1 MIDYNVDVLSP
12 DLQHAFFHLDR
23 ADPTAGFAFDA
34 TAHYGP
40 TWPEVTEDSTEDIR
54 LVLASHLA
62 GYLRHK
68 ILEKG
73 YAATVGISSSK
84 LLAKLIGNVHK
95 PNNQTTLLPSS
106 SNITRFLDDHQIK
119 QIPGIGSKMAEKLH
133 VHLAGGDGNP
143 NLTVRDVRQ
152 APGMGPAVLDRLWHG
167 PGSSRGIGMRIWGFL
182 HGMDSSD
189 VMEARDLPS
198 QISIEDTYGRLDRL
212 DAVKLELV
220 KLASSLLRR
229 MRVDL
234 TTTTTTSSSTSSTSS
249 WRAHPRTLRLS
260 SRLRTSDP
268 ANPYLPRSSRSA
280 PLPSF
285 VFSLED
291 RVEALAERLV
301 HEHLLT
307 LFRRLHPEKNGWA
320 LSLLNIAV
328 TNMVDGVDHNRDI
341 GALFR
346 RQTRDPV
353 STADPVSTSPVWDD
367 VWEDDSDE
375 DTPSGIQCARCRATI
390 PWFAVQAHEQY
401 HQVPD

>member
-1 MIDYNVDVLSP
+1 MIAYNVDLLSP

-23 ADPTAGFAFDA
+23 GDPTAGFTFDA
-34 TAHYGP
+34 TVFYGP
-40 TWPEVTEDSTEDIR
+40 TWPEETTTDMSDIR

-84 LLAKLIGNVHK
+84 LLAKLVGSIHK
-95 PNNQTTLLPSS
+95 PNNQTTLIPTGD
-106 SNITRFLDDHQIK
+106 NTIRFLDGHRVK
-119 QIPGIGSKMAEKLH
+119 QIPGIGSKMAAKLH
-133 VHLAGGDGNP
+133 AHLSGGDDNAA

-152 APGMGPAVLDRLWHG
+152 SPGMGPALLDRLFHG
-167 PGSSRGIGMRIWGFL
+167 PGSSRGIGGRIWGFL
-182 HGMDSSD
+182 HGIDQSD
-189 VMEARDLPS
+189 VMEARDLPT

-212 DAVKLELV
+212 ESVKHELI

-234 TTTTTTSSSTSSTSS
+234 TTTTGTTSTDTENGT
-249 WRAHPRTLRLS
+249 WRAYPRTLRLT

-268 ANPYLPRSSRSA
+268 TNPYLPRSSRSA

-291 RVEALAERLV
+291 RVESLAERLV
-301 HEHLLT
+301 QEHVLP

-328 TNMVDGVDHNRDI
+328 TNMADGVDQTRDI

-346 RQTRDPV
+346 RQT
-353 STADPVSTSPVWDD
+353 TADPVSVVSSPAWH
-367 VWEDDSDE
+367 DDSD
-375 DTPSGIQCARCRATI
+375 DDVLDSASGIQCAHCRATI

>member
-23 ADPTAGFAFDA
+23 GDPTAGFAFDA

-133 VHLAGGDGNP
+133 VHLAGDDGNP

-189 VMEARDLPS
+189 VMEARDLPT

-307 LFRRLHPEKNGWA
+307 LELTNSGHPNVEDKISPIDIMIALDECTLPRLRVVRVSR
-320 LSLLNIAV
+320 SLNWHS
-328 TNMVDGVDHNRDI
+328 N
-341 GALFR
+341 
-346 RQTRDPV
+346 
-353 STADPVSTSPVWDD
+353 STSADAEALCESLQEASKRDWDNREGVFADMDKEEYEKADWAERAGVW
-367 VWEDDSDE
+367 
-375 DTPSGIQCARCRATI
+375 A
-390 PWFAVQAHEQY
+390 F
-401 HQVPD
+401 